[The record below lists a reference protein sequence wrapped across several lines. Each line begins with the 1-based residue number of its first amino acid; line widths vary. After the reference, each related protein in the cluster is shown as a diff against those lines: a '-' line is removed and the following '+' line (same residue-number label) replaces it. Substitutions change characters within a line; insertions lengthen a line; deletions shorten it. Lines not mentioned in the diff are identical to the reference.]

1 MYDLLIRGGSVIDGT
16 GSAARPADVAV
27 SDGRIAAVGPDLTG
41 EAARTLDAS
50 GLLVT
55 PGWVDV
61 HTHYDGQVSWDAY
74 LSPSCW
80 HGVTTVVMGNCGVGF
95 APAHPD
101 RHEWL
106 IGLMEGVEDIPG
118 TALAEGITWE
128 WESFPEYLDA
138 IDRGPRVLDVAA
150 QVPHGAVRAYV
161 MGERG
166 ADHRTVPSEEE
177 IAQMGELTKQA
188 ILAGALGF
196 TTSRTRNH
204 RTKDGEYTPSLTA
217 GEAELLGIARALG
230 EIEQGVFEIVADFGH
245 VEDEFDIMRRMVE
258 VSGRPMSI
266 SLAQSDA
273 RPDQWREVLDL
284 IQKAVD
290 AGLPMK
296 GQVPARAIGIMLGLE
311 ATLHPFVGHP
321 SYRELVSSSHLER
334 VARLRDDDDL
344 RRRILAEDAP
354 EGARAIFYDF
364 ERIYELGS
372 PPNYE
377 PDPAQSIAA
386 RARAQG
392 IAPAALAYDLLL
404 ENGGRALLYRPF
416 LNYTNNNLD
425 VCRELMIDDN
435 TVPGLGDAGAHCGMI
450 CDGSFPTFLLAHW
463 GRDRTRGDK
472 LPIEWLVKQQCA
484 DTAAL
489 VGLRDR
495 GVLAAGM
502 KADIN
507 LIDFDA
513 LGLEHP
519 EIVFDLPAG
528 GKRLLQRANGY
539 RATIVS
545 GEVTFE
551 NGEPTGAMPGHLV
564 RGAQPGPSDAS
575 R

>member
-1 MYDLLIRGGSVIDGT
+1 MYDLLIRGGRLIDGT
-16 GSAARPADVAV
+16 GEPARHVDVAV
-27 SDGRIAAVGPDLTG
+27 SDGKIAAVGSDLAG
-41 EAARTLDAS
+41 DAKRVLDAS
-50 GLLVT
+50 ELLVT

-61 HTHYDGQVSWDAY
+61 HTHYDGQVSWDAF
-74 LSPSCW
+74 LTPSCW

-95 APAHPD
+95 APAHRD
-101 RHEWL
+101 RHDWL

-118 TALAEGITWE
+118 TALAEGITWK

-138 IDRGPRVLDVAA
+138 IDSAPRVLDIAA
-150 QVPHGAVRAYV
+150 QVPHGALRAYV

-166 ADHRTVPSEEE
+166 ADHRTPPTAQE
-177 IAQMGELTKQA
+177 IARMGELTKEA
-188 ILAGALGF
+188 VLAGALGF
-196 TTSRTRNH
+196 TTSRTKNH
-204 RTKDGEYTPSLTA
+204 RTKDGEFTPSLTA
-217 GEAELLGIARALG
+217 GEPELLGIAKALG
-230 EIEQGVFEIVADFGH
+230 EAGQGVFEIVADFGN
-245 VEDEFDIMRRMVE
+245 VEKEFAIMRRMVE

-266 SLAQSDA
+266 SLAQSDV
-273 RPDQWREVLDL
+273 RPNQWREILDL

-321 SYRELVSSSHLER
+321 SYRELAALPHKER
-334 VARLRDDDDL
+334 VARLRQDTDL
-344 RRRILAEDAP
+344 RSRLLAEEAP
-354 EGARAIFYDF
+354 AGGRDLFFDF

-372 PPNYE
+372 PPDYE
-377 PDPAQSIAA
+377 PDPSKSIAA
-386 RARAQG
+386 RAQARG
-392 IAPAALAYDLLL
+392 LAPAELAYDLLL
-404 ENGGRALLYRPF
+404 QNDGRALLYRPF

-425 VCRELMIDDN
+425 VCRELMLDEN
-435 TVPGLGDAGAHCGMI
+435 TVPGLGDAGAHCGLI

-463 GRDRTRGDK
+463 GKDRTRGEK
-472 LPIEWLVKQQCA
+472 LPLEWIVKQQCA

-489 VGLRDR
+489 VGLHDR
-495 GVLAAGM
+495 GMIAPGM

-507 LIDFDA
+507 LIDFDL

-528 GKRLLQRANGY
+528 GRRLLQRATGY
-539 RATIVS
+539 RMTIVS

-551 NGEPTGAMPGHLV
+551 DGEPTGAMPGHLV
-564 RGAQPGPSDAS
+564 RGPQPGPIEA